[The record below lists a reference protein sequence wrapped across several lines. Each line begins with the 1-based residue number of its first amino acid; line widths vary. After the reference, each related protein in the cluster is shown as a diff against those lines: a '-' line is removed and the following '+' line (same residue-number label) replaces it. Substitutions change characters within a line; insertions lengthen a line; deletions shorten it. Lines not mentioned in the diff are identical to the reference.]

1 MKNVLKSLLKW
12 KPCRSFATSHINI
25 YWQDK
30 TKNRILGYGKGI
42 FSSLPEKVQQKITY
56 NFLKIEGGEINKDIF
71 KKLEDTEIWEFRTLF
86 NGTCYRFFAFWDT
99 ELEALVVAT
108 HGIVK
113 KTQKTP
119 KKEIKKAEAIRK
131 EYFDDKNKQ

>member
-1 MKNVLKSLLKW
+1 MGKIKL
-12 KPCRSFATSHINI
+12 
-25 YWQDK
+25 
-30 TKNRILGYGKGI
+30 RIEFLDMAREF

-99 ELEALVVAT
+99 ELEALVGCHTRNSEKDTENAEKRNKKGRS
-108 HGIVK
+108 HKKGI
-113 KTQKTP
+113 
-119 KKEIKKAEAIRK
+119 
-131 EYFDDKNKQ
+131 F

>member
-1 MKNVLKSLLKW
+1 MGKIKL
-12 KPCRSFATSHINI
+12 
-25 YWQDK
+25 
-30 TKNRILGYGKGI
+30 RIEFLDMAREF

-86 NGTCYRFFAFWDT
+86 NGKCYRFFAFWDT
-99 ELEALVVAT
+99 ELEALIVAT

>member
-1 MKNVLKSLLKW
+1 MGKIKL
-12 KPCRSFATSHINI
+12 
-25 YWQDK
+25 
-30 TKNRILGYGKGI
+30 RIEFLDMAREF

-71 KKLEDTEIWEFRTLF
+71 KKLEDTEIWKFRTLF

-119 KKEIKKAEAIRK
+119 KRNKKGRSHKKGI
-131 EYFDDKNKQ
+131 F

>member
-1 MKNVLKSLLKW
+1 MGKIKL
-12 KPCRSFATSHINI
+12 
-25 YWQDK
+25 
-30 TKNRILGYGKGI
+30 RIEFLDMAREF

-86 NGTCYRFFAFWDT
+86 NGTCYRFFDFWDT

>member
-1 MKNVLKSLLKW
+1 MKSLLKW
-12 KPCRSFATSHINI
+12 KPYRNFATSHINI
-25 YWQDK
+25 YGQDK
-30 TKNRILGYGKGI
+30 TKNRILGYAREF

>member
-1 MKNVLKSLLKW
+1 MEIYDKLTQVLSKDWFDIRHTGSCYGIVEEEKGAAVKNAEIVY
-12 KPCRSFATSHINI
+12 H
-25 YWQDK
+25 
-30 TKNRILGYGKGI
+30 GKLM
-42 FSSLPEKVQQKITY
+42 S
-56 NFLKIEGGEINKDIF
+56 INKDIF

>member
-1 MKNVLKSLLKW
+1 MCKIKL
-12 KPCRSFATSHINI
+12 
-25 YWQDK
+25 
-30 TKNRILGYGKGI
+30 RIEFLDMAREF

-86 NGTCYRFFAFWDT
+86 NSTCYRFFAFWDT

>member
-1 MKNVLKSLLKW
+1 MGKIKL
-12 KPCRSFATSHINI
+12 
-25 YWQDK
+25 
-30 TKNRILGYGKGI
+30 RIEFLDMAREF

-56 NFLKIEGGEINKDIF
+56 KDIF

>member
-1 MKNVLKSLLKW
+1 MGKIKL
-12 KPCRSFATSHINI
+12 
-25 YWQDK
+25 
-30 TKNRILGYGKGI
+30 RIEFLDMAREF

-113 KTQKTP
+113 KTQKNAEKRN
-119 KKEIKKAEAIRK
+119 KKGRSHKKGI
-131 EYFDDKNKQ
+131 F